1 MRSVKDRIQF
11 PQEYIEFFEL
21 FNQRE
26 YFESHEVL
34 EDLWIMETGEE
45 KQYYKGLI
53 MVTIALEHWRRN
65 NPSGAYRLW
74 RDGEKLLE
82 KYPSH
87 YKGFELGTFRKMIA
101 DLMKRIIETEG
112 LECDPCKIDQ
122 HPILELQHES
132 E

>member
-1 MRSVKDRIQF
+1 MRPVKDRIQF
-11 PQEYIEFFEL
+11 PKEYIEFFDL

-45 KQYYKGLI
+45 KQYYKGMI

-74 RDGEKLLE
+74 RDGDQLLE
-82 KYPSH
+82 KYPEH
-87 YKGFELGTFRKMIA
+87 YKGFELGAFRKTISG
-101 DLMKRIIETEG
+101 LMSKIIKTKG
-112 LECDPCKIDQ
+112 LEFDPCKIEQ
-122 HPILELQHES
+122 HPVLKLQYEAD
-132 E
+132 